1 MSTESQIDSDNTSRP
16 LPDHAN
22 RARALAAAAAAEREA
37 AELRAATET
46 RTDAQARAALDTVPR
61 SAKQLAHDAESARHE
76 LARTLDEIERRLN
89 PATQAKRL
97 VHNTKQRLRIL
108 RDEHP
113 EYLAAGALGV
123 SAIATGLIWLGARS
137 FRR

>member
-1 MSTESQIDSDNTSRP
+1 MNTESQFDPNKASRP

-22 RARALAAAAAAEREA
+22 RARLLAAAAEREA

-61 SAKQLAHDAESARHE
+61 SATQLAQDAESARHE

-89 PATQAKRL
+89 PATQAKRV
-97 VHNTKQRLRIL
+97 VHNTKQRLKIL
-108 RDEHP
+108 RDRNP
-113 EYLAAGALGV
+113 EYLAAGAIGV
-123 SAIATGLIWLGARS
+123 SAIAAGLVWLGVRS
-137 FRR
+137 LRR